1 MMDLTWYILGV
12 LSAFLGY
19 LMYEYSLKQTLNW
32 ISWSGLISGVVLVLF
47 SVAWGVGA
55 VLEGV
60 PRAASMGLL
69 LFGLSGII
77 LLTMTGR
84 YITAEGKDT
93 KI

>member
-1 MMDLTWYILGV
+1 MMGLTWYIIGI
-12 LSAFLGY
+12 LSALSGY
-19 LMYEYSLKQTLNW
+19 LMYEYSLKHPLDW
-32 ISWSGLISGVVLVLF
+32 ISWSGLILGVFLVLF

-69 LFGLSGII
+69 LFGFSGII
-77 LLTMTGR
+77 MLTLSGR
-84 YITAEGKDT
+84 YITGKGKGT